1 MKTILKKIW
10 NWIATDGL
18 LHILMCAVISLAVL
32 NLTDI
37 LWLSMVAGI
46 IPALAKEYYDVF
58 VEEDNNFSQAMH
70 DLICDG
76 IGLAITLTINIF

>member
-1 MKTILKKIW
+1 M
-10 NWIATDGL
+10 NWVATDGL
-18 LHILMCAVISLAVL
+18 LHILVCAVISLAVL

-46 IPALAKEYYDVF
+46 IPAIAKEYYDVF
-58 VEEDNNFSQAMH
+58 VQKDNNFSQALH

-76 IGLAITLTINIF
+76 IGLAITLIINIL